1 MTNSRTI
8 VFSCCLAAVVVHA
21 PSPPA
26 ARDAAA
32 AGAGIVVERVETG
45 GAAALAGIRRGDIL
59 MSWQRPAVLAT
70 PSNASG
76 GELGSPFDLSRV
88 EIEQGPRGI
97 VLLAGLREGR
107 SMRFEMLPRAWG
119 LKTRPRLPDPP
130 LAAYV
135 QGEREI
141 REGRVPQGIAVWRR
155 AAERLPNV
163 RPADGAWWESR
174 IAEVFFRAGNPR
186 NAGDAWEAAIRKAP
200 NGDWWTRASLRAS
213 YADALLRI
221 GLPARAEAQ
230 YREGLDVAAA
240 AAPEGLVVAFL
251 IERLGEVEESVEN
264 LTQARDLYARALAI
278 RQRLAP
284 DSVAVAA
291 SLNALGRVA
300 AERELAEELCIRS
313 LTLWESLAPDS
324 LEAARALNDLGAL
337 YFQRGDVLAAQ
348 RLHERALAICR
359 RNEPEG
365 LDFATSLYR
374 LGNVAWRRGDLA
386 SAEDLHRRALAIRR
400 NLAPGSAAVESSLNS
415 LGNVAGTRKDLASAE
430 RFHREALVMGEKR
443 APETVD
449 AMIHNLG
456 EDARLLGNYAA
467 AEVLFR
473 RALGMYD
480 RLPPGS
486 ARDAAVANT
495 LISLA
500 AVARDRG
507 DLAEAERLAR
517 RALAIRE
524 SHEPESLH
532 LAEDREVLADILR
545 ASGRNAEAR
554 QAYDQILRVAS
565 RTVPGSELEARALHS
580 LGVLDR
586 REGRADPAAEMFGRA
601 VDALD
606 SQKGRIGGPM
616 EAREVFSAVY
626 ADYYRDL
633 IEALVDRRRQTE
645 AFAVLERSH
654 ARLLLTMIAERDLS
668 LPSGLPPGLE
678 ETRDREDAEYD
689 QTLRELR
696 DLDSKQHKRRQELLE
711 RRAALR
717 DRRAETLEKI
727 KKASPQWASLRYP
740 QPLSLEGTRSALDPG
755 TLLLAYSVGKERSF
769 LFAVEPAGAKGAGLT
784 VYALPAN
791 DRSLR
796 EAVAAQRNLLGFRA
810 PAGAE
815 AARQL
820 SARSRELYEK
830 LLQPADSL
838 IAGYE
843 RLLILPDGPLHTL
856 PWAALALGAAKE
868 RPRFLVEWKPIH
880 TAISATVYAE
890 RRKSRPQ
897 RPRETAVTVV
907 AFGDPKYPKLPEK
920 RVAARLDGA
929 AAETWIDMSEDVI
942 LEGDASSRP
951 SARSG
956 LRFEPL
962 PETRREVREIAALF
976 APKSAAYLGLEA
988 TEERA
993 KAIGKDVPLIHYACH
1008 AVVNERFPL
1017 DSALAFTIP
1026 VKPREGQDNGL
1037 LQAWEIFEKVRIDA
1051 DLVTLSACESGLGR
1065 EMGGEGLIGLTRA
1078 FQYAGARS
1086 VLASLWKVE
1095 DKSTAELMKRFYG
1108 YVKAG
1113 RPKDEALRLAQIDL
1127 IRSADFSQPRDW
1139 AAFQL
1144 NGDWK

>member
-1 MTNSRTI
+1 MCRAASARPRDYDPKEPVTNSRTI

-21 PSPPA
+21 PSPPP
-26 ARDAAA
+26 ARDAAVA
-32 AGAGIVVERVETG
+32 EAGIVVERVETG
-45 GAAALAGIRRGDIL
+45 GAAALSGIRRGDVL
-59 MSWQRPAVLAT
+59 LSWQRPAIAAT
-70 PSNASG
+70 PANASR

-107 SMRFEMLPRAWG
+107 TMQFEVPPRAWRV
-119 LKTRPRLPDPP
+119 KTRPRLPDQP
-130 LAAYV
+130 LAAYL

-141 REGRVPQGIAVWRR
+141 REGRVPQGIAVWRS
-155 AAERLPNV
+155 AARLPNGRLSV
-163 RPADGAWWESR
+163 GAWWESR
-174 IAEVFFRAGNPR
+174 IAEVSFRAGNQA

-213 YADALLRI
+213 YADALQRI

-313 LTLWESLAPDS
+313 LTLWERLAPES
-324 LEAARALNDLGAL
+324 LEAARAFNDLGAL

-359 RNEPEG
+359 RNEPDG

-386 SAEDLHRRALAIRR
+386 SAEDLHRRALAIRKT
-400 NLAPGSAAVESSLNS
+400 LAPGSAAVESSLNS
-415 LGNVAGTRKDLASAE
+415 LGNVAGTRKDLAAAE
-430 RFHREALVMGEKR
+430 RFHREALVIGEKR
-443 APETVD
+443 APQTVD

-586 REGRADPAAEMFGRA
+586 REGRADQAAEMFGRA

-606 SQKGRIGGPM
+606 SQKDRIGGPM
-616 EAREVFSAVY
+616 EAREVFW
-626 ADYYRDL
+626 
-633 IEALVDRRRQTE
+633 
-645 AFAVLERSH
+645 
-654 ARLLLTMIAERDLS
+654 
-668 LPSGLPPGLE
+668 PSIP
-678 ETRDREDAEYD
+678 T
-689 QTLRELR
+689 T
-696 DLDSKQHKRRQELLE
+696 
-711 RRAALR
+711 
-717 DRRAETLEKI
+717 
-727 KKASPQWASLRYP
+727 
-740 QPLSLEGTRSALDPG
+740 
-755 TLLLAYSVGKERSF
+755 
-769 LFAVEPAGAKGAGLT
+769 
-784 VYALPAN
+784 
-791 DRSLR
+791 
-796 EAVAAQRNLLGFRA
+796 
-810 PAGAE
+810 
-815 AARQL
+815 
-820 SARSRELYEK
+820 
-830 LLQPADSL
+830 
-838 IAGYE
+838 
-843 RLLILPDGPLHTL
+843 
-856 PWAALALGAAKE
+856 
-868 RPRFLVEWKPIH
+868 
-880 TAISATVYAE
+880 TAIS
-890 RRKSRPQ
+890 SRHSSIAGDK
-897 RPRETAVTVV
+897 PRLSRFWNAPMR
-907 AFGDPKYPKLPEK
+907 GY
-920 RVAARLDGA
+920 
-929 AAETWIDMSEDVI
+929 
-942 LEGDASSRP
+942 SSR
-951 SARSG
+951 
-956 LRFEPL
+956 
-962 PETRREVREIAALF
+962 
-976 APKSAAYLGLEA
+976 
-988 TEERA
+988 
-993 KAIGKDVPLIHYACH
+993 
-1008 AVVNERFPL
+1008 
-1017 DSALAFTIP
+1017 
-1026 VKPREGQDNGL
+1026 
-1037 LQAWEIFEKVRIDA
+1037 
-1051 DLVTLSACESGLGR
+1051 
-1065 EMGGEGLIGLTRA
+1065 
-1078 FQYAGARS
+1078 
-1086 VLASLWKVE
+1086 
-1095 DKSTAELMKRFYG
+1095 
-1108 YVKAG
+1108 
-1113 RPKDEALRLAQIDL
+1113 
-1127 IRSADFSQPRDW
+1127 
-1139 AAFQL
+1139 
-1144 NGDWK
+1144 